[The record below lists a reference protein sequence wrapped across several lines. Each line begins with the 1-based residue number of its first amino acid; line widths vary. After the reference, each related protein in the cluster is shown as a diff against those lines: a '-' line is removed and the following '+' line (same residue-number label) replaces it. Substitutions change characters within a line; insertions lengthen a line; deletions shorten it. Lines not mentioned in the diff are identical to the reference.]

1 MSICKDIQKELEAF
15 TSGETDA
22 IKTIEIQDHLKDCPT
37 CSQVLKESTR
47 LSEVFQTWEAIE
59 PPPDLYENL
68 QAQIKSAD
76 SYHQKIIL
84 NPLVK
89 KVVLEFAKVAAVA
102 IITLAISYWILY
114 PLPETDDDS
123 MIINLYLKEHQ
134 SVVAQTVSTD
144 LSTSPATRLQINR
157 DDILYY
163 EFFDQR
169 PEYIRPGIIMR
180 RPGSQQKITSPD
192 APAIRNG
199 QILTLP
205 QAQKSVTFDLNPPP
219 RLHPGYILD
228 KIRKIE
234 GRNSLQLLYTNGI
247 NTISLFEQP
256 LEGEQRLAARD
267 FREYAV
273 YQYQGQSGGTI
284 LAWSDNKL
292 SYVLIG
298 TTEMSRLMD
307 MAQSISA
314 KSNVKSSMR
323 NRINK

>member
-1 MSICKDIQKELEAF
+1 MSRCKDIQKDLEAF
-15 TSGETDA
+15 LSDETDTA
-22 IKTIEIQDHLKDCPT
+22 KISEIQDHLKECQN
-37 CSQVLKESTR
+37 CSQALKESTR
-47 LSEVFQTWEAIE
+47 LSEILQAWQATE
-59 PPPDLYENL
+59 PPPHLYENL
-68 QAQIKSAD
+68 QTQIKSAE
-76 SYHQKIIL
+76 SYHAKIIL

-89 KVVLEFAKVAAVA
+89 KVALEFAKVAAVV
-102 IITLAISYWILY
+102 IITLLISYWVLY
-114 PLPETDDDS
+114 PVPETVDDS
-123 MIINLYLKEHQ
+123 TIINLYLKEHQ
-134 SVVAQTVSTD
+134 SVVAQTVSAD

-169 PEYIRPGIIMR
+169 PEYTRPGIIMR
-180 RPGSQQKITSPD
+180 GPRTRQKRTSPD

-205 QAQKSVTFDLNPPP
+205 QAQKSVAFDLAPPP

-256 LEGEQRLAARD
+256 LEGDQRLAARD

-273 YQYQGQSGGTI
+273 YQNQGQSGGTI
-284 LAWSDNKL
+284 LAWSDNAL

-307 MAQSISA
+307 MAQLISA
-314 KSNVKSSMR
+314 KSSVKNSM
-323 NRINK
+323 KK